1 MKHLFPEL
9 PYDFNALE
17 PYLDARTVEIH
28 YSKHH
33 RGYFDKFMAAI
44 ENTDLNNQSIETI
57 LSNISQYPA
66 AVRNNGGGFYNHN
79 LYWQCM
85 SPEGVRH
92 PSGLL
97 AEAINAHFESFT
109 KFKETFSTLAA
120 NHFGAGF
127 IWLSVV
133 DGRLE
138 ISATPNQDN
147 PLMDTVTIQGTPILA
162 LDVWEHA
169 YYLSYQNVRPDYI
182 DAWWHLVDW
191 EQVEINYLSALQ
203 AF

>member
-33 RGYFDKFMAAI
+33 RGYFDKFKAAI
-44 ENTDLNNQSIETI
+44 ENTDLNNQPIETI

-97 AEAINAHFESFT
+97 AEAINAHFESFS

-147 PLMDTVTIQGTPILA
+147 PLMDTVTVQGTPILA

>member
-1 MKHLFPEL
+1 MKYLFPEL

-44 ENTDLNNQSIETI
+44 ENTDLNNQPIETI

>member
-1 MKHLFPEL
+1 MKHLFPKL

-33 RGYFDKFMAAI
+33 KGYFDKFIAAI
-44 ENTDLNNQSIETI
+44 ENTDLNDQPLETI

-97 AEAINAHFESFT
+97 AEAINAHFESFS

-147 PLMDTVTIQGTPILA
+147 PLMDTVTVQGTPILA

>member
-44 ENTDLNNQSIETI
+44 ENTDLNNQPIETI

-147 PLMDTVTIQGTPILA
+147 PLMDTVTVQGSPILA

>member
-1 MKHLFPEL
+1 MKHLFPKL
-9 PYDFNALE
+9 PYGFNALE
-17 PYLDARTVEIH
+17 PYLDAKTVEIH

-33 RGYFDKFMAAI
+33 RGYFDKFIAAI
-44 ENTDLNNQSIETI
+44 ENTDLTDQPIETI

-97 AEAINAHFESFT
+97 AEAINAHFESFA

-147 PLMDTVTIQGTPILA
+147 PLMDTVTVQGTPILA

-191 EQVEINYLSALQ
+191 EQVEMNYLSALQ

>member
-1 MKHLFPEL
+1 MKNLFPKL

-33 RGYFDKFMAAI
+33 KGYFDKFIAAI
-44 ENTDLNNQSIETI
+44 ENTDLNDQPLETI

-97 AEAINAHFESFT
+97 AEAINAHFESFS

-147 PLMDTVTIQGTPILA
+147 PLMDTVTVQGTPILA

>member
-44 ENTDLNNQSIETI
+44 ENTDLNNQPIETI